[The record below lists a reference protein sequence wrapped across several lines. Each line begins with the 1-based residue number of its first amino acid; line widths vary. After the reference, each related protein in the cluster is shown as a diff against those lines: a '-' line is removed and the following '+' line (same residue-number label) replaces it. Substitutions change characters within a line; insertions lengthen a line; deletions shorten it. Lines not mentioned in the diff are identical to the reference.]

1 MQVGEQDGGAAYEGG
16 GEGEQGPGDLGGD
29 LQVGIFAK
37 TNTNTITNTK
47 KHPVTSELIFRSVN
61 RRRAS
66 MAIAKSKKTDTS
78 KTSISVQ
85 MKLPRL
91 DFKWIPL
98 GLISNEQN
106 QTKVHKLGQMGKIVA
121 THMGCFEVLGK
132 RFYKH
137 HHNPRK

>member
-1 MQVGEQDGGAAYEGG
+1 MQVGEQDRGATLKGG
-16 GEGEQGPGDLGGD
+16 GEGEQGPGDLRGD

-37 TNTNTITNTK
+37 TNTNTNTITNTN

-66 MAIAKSKKTDTS
+66 MAMAKSKKTDTS

-91 DFKWIPL
+91 DSK
-98 GLISNEQN
+98 
-106 QTKVHKLGQMGKIVA
+106 
-121 THMGCFEVLGK
+121 
-132 RFYKH
+132 
-137 HHNPRK
+137 